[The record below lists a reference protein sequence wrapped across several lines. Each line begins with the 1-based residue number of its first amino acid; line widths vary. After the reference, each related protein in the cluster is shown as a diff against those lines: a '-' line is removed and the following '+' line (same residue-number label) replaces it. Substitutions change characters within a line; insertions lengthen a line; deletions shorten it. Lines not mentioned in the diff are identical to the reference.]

1 MQISSI
7 QKIILCH
14 KIARFCL
21 THMEDEA
28 FCGRFFRGSILPVGE
43 HCEPT
48 GKIEPRK
55 NLPQNPHPPC
65 VCLPSN
71 SHTNTLISGAVTK
84 SGTGT
89 WDLGREDAGTR
100 DSVTPGRGTWGRG
113 DAGTRGRGDAPK
125 YRFPLTYQL
134 EIITRSICTF

>member
-14 KIARFCL
+14 KIARVQL
-21 THMEDEA
+21 THMDDEA

-55 NLPQNPHPPC
+55 NLPQNPHHPC
-65 VCLPSN
+65 VCYWAL
-71 SHTNTLISGAVTK
+71 LIYAKYFAKYLKFRKRANLKLEEVS
-84 SGTGT
+84 SLSISYNITG
-89 WDLGREDAGTR
+89 
-100 DSVTPGRGTWGRG
+100 S
-113 DAGTRGRGDAPK
+113 
-125 YRFPLTYQL
+125 
-134 EIITRSICTF
+134 